1 MRQPKHHILL
11 CSSSKMNGEPKGMC
25 RNKNA
30 TALIQYLETELADRG
45 LDEILVS
52 NTGCLKLCDRGPIM
66 VVYPEGYWYG
76 NVTEAAIDEI
86 LDALEDGQAVKSLL
100 LT

>member
-1 MRQPKHHILL
+1 
-11 CSSSKMNGEPKGMC
+11 MC

-30 TALIQYLETELADRG
+30 VSLIQYLEEELADRG
-45 LDEILVS
+45 MDEVLVS

-66 VVYPEGYWYG
+66 VIYPEGYWYG
-76 NVTEAAIDEI
+76 NVNQAAIDEI
-86 LDALEDGQAVKSLL
+86 LDALENGLAVQRLL

>member
-30 TALIQYLETELADRG
+30 AALIQYLETELADRG
-45 LDEILVS
+45 MDEILVS

-76 NVTEAAIDEI
+76 NVTEAAVAEI
-86 LDALEDGQAVKSLL
+86 LDALADGKAVKSLL

>member
-1 MRQPKHHILL
+1 MRKPKHHILL
-11 CSSSKMNGEPKGMC
+11 CTSSKMNGEPKGMC

-30 TALIQYLETELADRG
+30 VSLIQYLEEELADRG
-45 LDEILVS
+45 MDEVLVS

-66 VVYPEGYWYG
+66 VIYPEGYWYG
-76 NVTEAAIDEI
+76 NVNQTAIDEI
-86 LDALEDGQAVKSLL
+86 LDALEDGMAAQKYL

>member
-1 MRQPKHHILL
+1 MRKPKHHILL
-11 CSSSKMNGEPKGMC
+11 CTSSKMNGEPKGMC

-30 TALIQYLETELADRG
+30 VALIQYLETELADRG
-45 LDEILVS
+45 MDEILVS

-66 VVYPEGYWYG
+66 IIYPEGYWYG
-76 NVTEAAIDEI
+76 NVDEPAIDEI
-86 LDALEDGQAVKSLL
+86 LDALEEGQAAKHLL

>member
-1 MRQPKHHILL
+1 MRKPKHHILL
-11 CSSSKMNGEPKGMC
+11 CTSSKMSGEPKGLC

-30 TALIQYLETELADRG
+30 VALIQYLEEELADRG
-45 LDEILVS
+45 MDEVLVS

-76 NVTEAAIDEI
+76 NVNQAAIDEI
-86 LDALEDGQAVKSLL
+86 LDALEDGLAAQRLL

>member
-1 MRQPKHHILL
+1 MRKPKHHILL
-11 CSSSKMNGEPKGMC
+11 CTSSKMNGEPKGMC

-30 TALIQYLETELADRG
+30 SGLIQYLETELADRG
-45 LDEILVS
+45 MDEVLVS

-66 VVYPEGYWYG
+66 VIYPEGYWYG
-76 NVTEAAIDEI
+76 NVDETAIDEI
-86 LDALEDGQAVKSLL
+86 LDALEEGQAAKQLL

>member
-1 MRQPKHHILL
+1 MT
-11 CSSSKMNGEPKGMC
+11 GEPKGMC

-30 TALIQYLETELADRG
+30 VSLIQYIEEELADRG
-45 LDEILVS
+45 MDEVLVS

-66 VVYPEGYWYG
+66 VIYPEGYWYG
-76 NVTEAAIDEI
+76 NINEATIDEI
-86 LDALEDGQAVKSLL
+86 LDALETGQAVPELL

>member
-1 MRQPKHHILL
+1 MRKPKHHILL
-11 CSSSKMNGEPKGMC
+11 CTSSKMNGEPKGMC

-30 TALIQYLETELADRG
+30 VDLIQYLEEELTDRG
-45 LDEILVS
+45 MDEVLVS

-66 VVYPEGYWYG
+66 VIYPEEYWYG
-76 NVTEAAIDEI
+76 NVNQAAIDEI
-86 LDALEDGQAVKSLL
+86 LDALEDGKAAQSLL

>member
-1 MRQPKHHILL
+1 
-11 CSSSKMNGEPKGMC
+11 MNGEPKGMC

-30 TALIQYLETELADRG
+30 VPLIQYLEEELVDRG
-45 LDEILVS
+45 MDEVLVS

-66 VVYPEGYWYG
+66 VIYPEGYWYG
-76 NVTEAAIDEI
+76 NVDQAAIDEI
-86 LDALEDGQAVKSLL
+86 LDALEGGLAVQKYL